1 MSKMGSGAGKAPFR
15 MSQNSVLVI
24 VDFIYGGSLPAWR
37 RSPLLMMMISGA
49 GLGAFFISSSRPD
62 SRRSFAFR
70 VEHQVVLSR
79 FSLSIKSQLL
89 LQCLLTYNNRMREG
103 EDFNFVHALSRN
115 YVSLST
121 KFIST
126 TEICKLRS
134 LKVYCSAPLRS
145 GVRTWK
151 TQKRRS
157 WS

>member
-1 MSKMGSGAGKAPFR
+1 
-15 MSQNSVLVI
+15 MSQNSDLVI

-49 GLGAFFISSSRPD
+49 GLGAFFISSSTLRWPD
-62 SRRSFAFR
+62 GLRVRS
-70 VEHQVVLSR
+70 QGVLSR
-79 FSLSIKSQLL
+79 FALSIKSQLL

-103 EDFNFVHALSRN
+103 EYFNFVHALSCRN

-134 LKVYCSAPLRS
+134 LKVYCSAPAAQGSEDSKEALMVIKWLHAV
-145 GVRTWK
+145 GE
-151 TQKRRS
+151 
-157 WS
+157 